1 MLKVKKRLTG
11 KSKRSIE
18 LYINNLEKN
27 QIQLAGSLVA
37 QAGEAMYDQVIA
49 NASRPKEEHT
59 YKDLASLGHP
69 FAVKHKSIQ
78 GNSLGGDWVSRPWMV
93 HKREGNFVKN
103 IVRKMKT
110 DGKKRVTY
118 RISYQYKN
126 PNVRRIVRGTSVMLP
141 RNVIGET
148 YSYIKKPLKAE
159 IAKQLRLSSLTG
171 KKSQKKSAILGK
183 LAKIA
188 FIGSLG
194 L

>member
-18 LYINNLEKN
+18 LYINNLEEN
-27 QIQLAGSLVA
+27 QKQLAASLVA
-37 QAGEAMYDQVIA
+37 QAGEAMYEQVIA

-59 YKDLASLGHP
+59 YKNLSAIGHP
-69 FAVKHKSIQ
+69 FALRHKSIQ
-78 GNSLGGDWVSRPWMV
+78 GSSLGGDWVSKPWMV

-118 RISYQYKN
+118 RISYRYGN
-126 PNVRRIVRGTSVMLP
+126 PNVRRIVRGTQVMLP

-148 YSYIKKPLKAE
+148 YAYLKKPLKSE
-159 IAKQLRLSSLTG
+159 IAKQLRHGSLSG

-188 FIGSLG
+188 FVGSLG

>member
-1 MLKVKKRLTG
+1 M
-11 KSKRSIE
+11 E
-18 LYINNLEKN
+18 AN
-27 QIQLAGSLVA
+27 QRQLAGSLVA
-37 QAGEAMYDQVIA
+37 QAGEAIYEQVIA

-59 YKDLASLGHP
+59 YKDLKALGHP
-69 FAVKHKSIQ
+69 FASRHKSIE
-78 GNSLGGDWVSRPWMV
+78 GSSLGGDWVSKPWMI

-110 DGKKRVTY
+110 DGKNRVTY
-118 RISYQYKN
+118 RISYRYGN
-126 PNVRRIVRGTSVMLP
+126 PNVRRIVKGTTVMLP

-148 YSYIKKPLKAE
+148 YAYLKKPLKAG
-159 IAKQLRLSSLTG
+159 IAKQLRHGALSG
-171 KKSQKKSAILGK
+171 KAPRKKSGLLGG